1 MDIRSGIIHLKKSD
15 KLLANIINQYPE
27 PSIKKTTN
35 FFQSLTKYIIY
46 QQLSTKSAKAIY
58 SRFIQ
63 LFKSVKIK
71 PNHVISIPK
80 DDLKLIG
87 LSKQKINYILLLA
100 KNWPETNKELKN
112 IDLLTDDDIGNKLMK
127 HKGIGQWT
135 VDMFLIFSLARP
147 DVFPTGDL
155 VIQKG

>member
-63 LFKSVKIK
+63 LFKPIKIK
-71 PNHVISIPK
+71 PNHILSTSK

-87 LSKQKINYILLLA
+87 LSKQKINYIFYLQKIGRKLP
-100 KNWPETNKELKN
+100 KNLKILN
-112 IDLLTDDDIGNKLMK
+112 Y
-127 HKGIGQWT
+127 
-135 VDMFLIFSLARP
+135 
-147 DVFPTGDL
+147 
-155 VIQKG
+155 